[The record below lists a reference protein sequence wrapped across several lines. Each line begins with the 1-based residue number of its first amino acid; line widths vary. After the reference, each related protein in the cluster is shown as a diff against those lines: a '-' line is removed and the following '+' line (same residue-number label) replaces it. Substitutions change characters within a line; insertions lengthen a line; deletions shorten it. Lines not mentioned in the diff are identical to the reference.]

1 MPIRMLKSSHLLK
14 TKRTM
19 GLPTASLRRSKQV
32 KRSKKSPSTKSPSAG
47 GVESSVSLSANAID
61 GDHADGHGVSSDTHR
76 RGGTRWSASMKDV
89 ADQLHSLRQSEP
101 HNLKSCMKVATLQE
115 SLDTIRDEC
124 KKAGED
130 ENPHKKTPG
139 TGNRLSLLQPM
150 KSMRN
155 NLTRRVSSR
164 KGTELLLLDAA
175 TEDDTH
181 LPPTSLRN
189 VLSGLGRVS
198 RQNFGSNGDDDPK
211 SDSPK
216 RMPAQDKVS
225 AGDDAGAAISVDR
238 ETKVNFTKLHFRQYT
253 IRAGANPGVSKGGA
267 AIELGWQY
275 EDTPPQSI
283 HEYEEAREP
292 RKHLKEMKLSRAE
305 RERRL
310 LDSGVSL
317 KEIHKSTKRVNQAK
331 QQRKQTLE
339 DMGRMRQEYKK
350 ELLRDRF
357 RRFFRLEKSESVR
370 EDELWDEANRE
381 TLAS

>member
-1 MPIRMLKSSHLLK
+1 
-14 TKRTM
+14 M
-19 GLPTASLRRSKQV
+19 GLPTASLRRSRQT
-32 KRSKKSPSTKSPSAG
+32 KRSKKSPSAKSPSAG

-61 GDHADGHGVSSDTHR
+61 GDHADGHGVSVDTRR

-89 ADQLHSLRQSEP
+89 ADQLHSLRHSEP

-181 LPPTSLRN
+181 LPPSLRN

-198 RQNFGSNGDDDPK
+198 RRNFGSNGDDDSK

-225 AGDDAGAAISVDR
+225 AGDDAAGAMISVDR
-238 ETKVNFTKLHFRQYT
+238 ETKVKFTELRFRQHT
-253 IRAGANPGVSKGGA
+253 TLAGANPGVSKGGA
-267 AIELGWQY
+267 AIELGWHY
-275 EDTPPQSI
+275 EDASPQSI
-283 HEYEEAREP
+283 HEYEEARAP
-292 RKHLKEMKLSRAE
+292 RKELKEMKLSRAE

-370 EDELWDEANRE
+370 EDELWDKANRE